1 MLRIATAAWWS
12 LIMLRLVRREVVR
25 AAKTAVCGNRRRHR
39 PLIEGGWPT
48 SCHLDR
54 LDAGLSPRDE
64 VYLAGLD
71 AEIPAGL
78 PMPLRVVLTRQLT
91 GLTSRRWLS

>member
-12 LIMLRLVRREVVR
+12 LIMLRLLRREVTR
-25 AAKTAVCGNRRRHR
+25 AAQTAVCRGRRRR
-39 PLIEGGWPT
+39 PLIEGGWPA
-48 SCHLDR
+48 SRHPDR
-54 LDAGLSPRDE
+54 LNSGLSPRDE

-71 AEIPAGL
+71 AEITAGL

-91 GLTSRRWLS
+91 SLTSRRWLS